1 MNQIF
6 SNIAVFLLTILV
18 IFLSVGVSISKMQCS
33 TDGKIFIGTQV
44 PNCMQIDEMACSDDL
59 KEFSC
64 CIQEEDVQS
73 CCPQT
78 KDDSCASET
87 TNIQLD
93 FETLIS
99 SLILEFKE
107 TSALVYICLINEK
120 YYVLKNQFV
129 CLSDGPLPPNLL
141 KPKLAEI
148 QSFLL

>member
-1 MNQIF
+1 MNQFF
-6 SNIAVFLLTILV
+6 SNIAAFLLTILV
-18 IFLSVGVSISKMQCS
+18 VFLSVGVSISKMQCS
-33 TDGKIFIGTQV
+33 TDGIIFIGTQV
-44 PNCMQIDEMACSDDL
+44 PNCMQIGSDDL

-64 CIQEEDVQS
+64 CIQEEDIQS

-87 TNIQLD
+87 ANFQFN

-99 SLILEFKE
+99 SLILDFNE
-107 TSALVYICLINEK
+107 TSALLYTCLLNEK

-129 CLSDGPLPPNLL
+129 YLSDGPLPPNLL

>member
-33 TDGKIFIGTQV
+33 TDGKIFIGTEV
-44 PNCMQIDEMACSDDL
+44 PNCMQIDEMACNDDL

-64 CIQEEDVQS
+64 CIQKEDIQS

-99 SLILEFKE
+99 SLILDFKE
-107 TSALVYICLINEK
+107 TSALVYICLFNEK

>member
-78 KDDSCASET
+78 KEDSCASET

-99 SLILEFKE
+99 SLILDFKE
-107 TSALVYICLINEK
+107 TSALVYICLFNEK